1 MSEVLPQADIV
12 FTGFSW
18 TMGPTS
24 VSSLLLKL
32 LNFVEWVATA
42 VRDPDMSV
50 VAPVLEPTVL
60 PSSLGVKRLWSGD

>member
-1 MSEVLPQADIV
+1 
-12 FTGFSW
+12 
-18 TMGPTS
+18 MGLTS